1 MRKLLLSI
9 HRYLGL
15 ALAGFLVIAGI
26 TGSILSFYTEFD
38 AWLNPDLYDIG
49 QAGRTARSAGQLVAA
64 VEAWD
69 ERIRVTY
76 LPLAA
81 TTRRAAVVYVEA
93 VSNPA
98 TGVPFDVPFDEVFIN
113 PVTAEVT
120 GERLWGECCS
130 RENLVPMMHKLHNRL
145 FLPLSI
151 GRPLWGCVAILWTV
165 MAVIGLV
172 LSWPHASSGA
182 SPSLQRSGLQRWG
195 RAWTLKQGLP
205 FLPMILQLHRATGLW
220 FWLVILPIAVSGIA
234 LGLERQVFLP
244 LLGLWSSTSET
255 AGVQTMQVE
264 GVTEQQPGTD
274 DGISFDMAIRQAERH
289 VQSLGIKASP
299 AAIAYAPDTRT
310 YQVDFGDRDAAGL
323 ATGNVSIA
331 AAGGAVIGDTL
342 AGKRSFADVAS
353 AERERLHSG
362 RIAGLPGRI
371 LVFLCGWAVA
381 LLSVTGVIMWWKR
394 R

>member
-1 MRKLLLSI
+1 MRKLILSI

-15 ALAGFLVIAGI
+15 ALAGFLVIAGV

-38 AWLNPDLYDIG
+38 AWLNPALYHIG
-49 QAGRTARSAGQLVAA
+49 QRGQAALSAGQLVAA

-76 LPLAA
+76 LPIAA
-81 TTRRAAVVYVEA
+81 TPRRAAVVYVEA

-98 TGVPFDVPFDEVFIN
+98 TGLPFDVPFDEVFIN
-113 PVTAEVT
+113 PVTAEVK
-120 GERLWGECCS
+120 GARLWGECCG
-130 RENLVPMMHKLHNRL
+130 RENAVPMMHKLHNRL

-172 LSWPHASSGA
+172 LSWPWA
-182 SPSLQRSGLQRWG
+182 
-195 RAWTLKQGLP
+195 RAWKLKRGLP
-205 FLPMILQLHRATGLW
+205 FLPMVVQLHRATGLW
-220 FWLVILPIAVSGIA
+220 FWLVILPIAVSGVA

-244 LLGLWSSTSET
+244 LVSLLSPTGET
-255 AGVQTMQVE
+255 AGVQTIQVE
-264 GVTEQQPGTD
+264 GATDQQAGRD
-274 DGISFDMAIRQAERH
+274 GGISFDMAIRQAERH

-299 AAIAYAPDTRT
+299 TAIAYAHDTRT

-323 ATGNVSIA
+323 ATGNVFIA
-331 AAGGAVIGDTL
+331 AAGGAVTGDTL
-342 AGKRSFADVAS
+342 AGKRSFADVVS

-381 LLSVTGVIMWWKR
+381 LLSVTGVTLWWKR